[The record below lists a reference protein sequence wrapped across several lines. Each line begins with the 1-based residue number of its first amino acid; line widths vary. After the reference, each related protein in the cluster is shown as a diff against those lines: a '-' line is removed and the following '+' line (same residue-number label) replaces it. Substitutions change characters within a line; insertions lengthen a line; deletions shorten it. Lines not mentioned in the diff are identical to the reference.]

1 MVIMDSIQYLLK
13 GAENLWN
20 NYVRHEFVIKM
31 KEGTL
36 PLDVFRYYLIQDAKY
51 VEDMLKAVLL
61 ASSKGPIDI
70 VTKIL
75 QAIFYSRDK
84 GLETNKKLYSKLGI
98 TIDEIRKTGYN
109 LVNYAYT
116 RHLYYYANIG
126 WNEFLVAWAPCMLGY
141 SIIGDFVVETSHEI
155 YKLWATFYSS
165 QEYKRRVDAIVE
177 ALNNVNINENILN
190 IFITSIRFEIGF
202 WDSALRKEPTVY

>member
-1 MVIMDSIQYLLK
+1 MDSIQYLLK
-13 GAENLWN
+13 GTENLWN

-84 GLETNKKLYSKLGI
+84 GLETNK
-98 TIDEIRKTGYN
+98 
-109 LVNYAYT
+109 NYIP
-116 RHLYYYANIG
+116 N
-126 WNEFLVAWAPCMLGY
+126 
-141 SIIGDFVVETSHEI
+141 
-155 YKLWATFYSS
+155 
-165 QEYKRRVDAIVE
+165 
-177 ALNNVNINENILN
+177 
-190 IFITSIRFEIGF
+190 
-202 WDSALRKEPTVY
+202 